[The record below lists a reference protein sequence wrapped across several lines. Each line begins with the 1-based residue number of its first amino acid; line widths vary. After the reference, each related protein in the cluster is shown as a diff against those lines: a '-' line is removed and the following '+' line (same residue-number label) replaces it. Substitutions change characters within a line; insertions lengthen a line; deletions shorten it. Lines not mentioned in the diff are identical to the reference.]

1 MMRRGRRLTM
11 PRGASDRI
19 VGRSRMLGLLEAE
32 ALDVGWEAW
41 ERFRIEDI
49 EN

>member
-1 MMRRGRRLTM
+1 
-11 PRGASDRI
+11 
-19 VGRSRMLGLLEAE
+19 MLGLLEAG

-49 EN
+49 ENARALDMR